1 MLTDEFAQLRQD
13 SILQMHKILEKVDAV
28 KVNIFLLAAFLF
40 VLYVG
45 DVLNITFRVVWVTFK
60 MLIVAPVV
68 RSLHVGGFAEHSGL
82 VLQILVQ
89 KDVWEGLKW
98 ISQKSRWKLCLLSW
112 SSYGLGF

>member
-40 VLYVG
+40 VLYVV

-60 MLIVAPVV
+60 MLIVATLCAAYMWVDLQNIQV
-68 RSLHVGGFAEHSGL
+68 WFYKSLFKKMSGR
-82 VLQILVQ
+82 
-89 KDVWEGLKW
+89 G
-98 ISQKSRWKLCLLSW
+98 
-112 SSYGLGF
+112 

>member
-40 VLYVG
+40 VLYVR

-60 MLIVAPVV
+60 MLIVAPLCAAYMWVDLQNIQV
-68 RSLHVGGFAEHSGL
+68 WFYKSLFKKMSGR
-82 VLQILVQ
+82 
-89 KDVWEGLKW
+89 G
-98 ISQKSRWKLCLLSW
+98 
-112 SSYGLGF
+112 